1 MEKEK
6 KRFVIRRVR
15 TTRYVGI
22 TEAARGIGCSVS
34 HLSMYL
40 DGKRQLA
47 KAKRVQLVITDETQ
61 ERTVHNV

>member
-1 MEKEK
+1 MEKK
-6 KRFVIRRVR
+6 QFVIRRVR

-22 TEAARGIGCSVS
+22 TAAARGIGCTPG

-47 KAKRVQLVITDETQ
+47 KAKRVQLVIVDDTQ